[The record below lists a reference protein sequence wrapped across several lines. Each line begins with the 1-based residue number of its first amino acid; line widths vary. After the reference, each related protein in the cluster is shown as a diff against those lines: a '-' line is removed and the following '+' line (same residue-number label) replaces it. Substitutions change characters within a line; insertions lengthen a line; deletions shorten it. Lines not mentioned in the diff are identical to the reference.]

1 MDERKRVAAEEAR
14 PLKEQA
20 TTKSQ
25 KAAQWSQR
33 VGEMKKVQ
41 PRDDR
46 GIEEAETKFNEL
58 RRESRDLAATAKEIE
73 DAVYDL
79 KAVNPH
85 KRLVADT
92 RTPEEL
98 IGIIEA
104 KGKEVADALAVLA
117 GKGQLTG
124 VANKE
129 NEFEA
134 V

>member
-1 MDERKRVAAEEAR
+1 
-14 PLKEQA
+14 
-20 TTKSQ
+20 
-25 KAAQWSQR
+25 
-33 VGEMKKVQ
+33 
-41 PRDDR
+41 
-46 GIEEAETKFNEL
+46 
-58 RRESRDLAATAKEIE
+58 
-73 DAVYDL
+73 
-79 KAVNPH
+79 
-85 KRLVADT
+85 VADT